1 MFGKA
6 PAAGARLVLLVL
18 LALAIVIADVK
29 TSALSGVREIGASLA
44 APFYSLSRQPGE
56 ALSGIRT
63 YFSSREH
70 LLGENE
76 RLHSEARVLRGKLQK
91 LVSLT
96 AENVRLKELLSSTT
110 VVEDS
115 VLVAETTSVSPSPL
129 QHKITIDKGA
139 RDGVY
144 IGQAVIDAY
153 GLVGQVVEV
162 YQASAS
168 VIQISD
174 ARHAIP
180 VQVNRNG
187 VRGIAEGTGRVDM
200 LLLPNMVE
208 TTDIKAGD
216 LLVSSGLGQ
225 RFPVGYPVGVVESV
239 ESDPGEAFLRIVVR
253 PSAKLDRGRYVLL
266 VFAGKSEGSEAAGA
280 RR

>member
-1 MFGKA
+1 MLIGGFSLAILIADFKFSAFSGLRD
-6 PAAGARLVLLVL
+6 AGATV
-18 LALAIVIADVK
+18 
-29 TSALSGVREIGASLA
+29 A
-44 APFYSLSRQPGE
+44 APFYWVSQQPRN
-56 ALSGIRT
+56 LWQGIDT

-70 LLGENE
+70 LLEENE
-76 RLHSEARVLRGKLQK
+76 RLHGEARVLRGKLQK

-96 AENVRLKELLSSTT
+96 AQNVRLKELLSSST

-115 VLVAETTSVSPSPL
+115 VLVAETISVSPSPF
-129 QHKITIDKGA
+129 QHQITIDKGTQ
-139 RDGVY
+139 DGLY

-153 GLVGQVVEV
+153 GLVGQVIEV
-162 YQASAS
+162 NSGSAR
-168 VIQISD
+168 VILISD
-174 ARHAIP
+174 SRHAIP

-187 VRGIAEGTGRVDM
+187 VRAIAEGTGRADT

-239 ESDPGEAFLRIVVR
+239 ESDPGQAFLNIVVR

-266 VFAGKSEGSEAAGA
+266 VFAGEREG
-280 RR
+280 R

>member
-1 MFGKA
+1 MVLLGVVSLAIIFADFRFSSFAGLRQ
-6 PAAGARLVLLVL
+6 AGAT
-18 LALAIVIADVK
+18 I
-29 TSALSGVREIGASLA
+29 A
-44 APFYSLSRQPGE
+44 APFYWLSQQPRN
-56 ALSGIRT
+56 LWHGIDT

-70 LLGENE
+70 LLAENE
-76 RLHSEARVLRGKLQK
+76 RLHGEARVLRGKLQK

-96 AENVRLKELLSSTT
+96 AENVRLKELLSSST

-115 VLVAETTSVSPSPL
+115 VLVAETISVSPSPF
-129 QHKITIDKGA
+129 QHKMVINKGSE
-139 RDGVY
+139 DGLY

-162 YQASAS
+162 NKNTAQ
-168 VIQISD
+168 VILISD
-174 ARHAIP
+174 VRHAIP

-187 VRGIAEGTGRVDM
+187 VRAIAEGTGRLDTLV
-200 LLLPNMVE
+200 LTNMVE

-239 ESDPGEAFLRIVVR
+239 ESDPGQAFLNIIVR
-253 PSAKLDRGRYVLL
+253 PSAKLDRGRYVLV
-266 VFAGKSEGSEAAGA
+266 VFSGETLPN
-280 RR
+280 

>member
-1 MFGKA
+1 M
-6 PAAGARLVLLVL
+6 L
-18 LALAIVIADVK
+18 LAMALVVADIK
-29 TSALSGVREIGASLA
+29 TSALGGLREFGATIASPVYWIA
-44 APFYSLSRQPGE
+44 RQPRDLLAGMQ
-56 ALSGIRT
+56 S
-63 YFSSREH
+63 YFSSRDH
-70 LLGENE
+70 LLAENE
-76 RLHSEARVLRGKLQK
+76 RLHAESRVLRGELQK

-110 VVEDS
+110 VLEDS
-115 VLVAETTSVSPSPL
+115 VLVAETISVSPSTL
-129 QHKITIDKGA
+129 QHKITINKGE

-162 YQASAS
+162 HDSSAV

-187 VRGIAEGTGRVDM
+187 VRGIAEGTGRVDR

-266 VFAGKSEGSEAAGA
+266 VFAGEPDMPRSL
-280 RR
+280 R

>member
-18 LALAIVIADVK
+18 VALALVIADVK
-29 TSALSGVREIGASLA
+29 TSALSGIREAGAA
-44 APFYSLSRQPGE
+44 IAGPFYWLSRQPADLLG
-56 ALSGIRT
+56 GIRT
-63 YFSSREH
+63 YFSSREQ
-70 LLGENE
+70 LLQENE
-76 RLHSEARVLRGKLQK
+76 RLHSDARVLRGELQQM
-91 LVSLT
+91 VSLT

-115 VLVAETTSVSPSPL
+115 VLVAETISVSPSPL
-129 QHKITIDKGA
+129 QHKITINKGET
-139 RDGVY
+139 DGVY

-162 YQASAS
+162 HANSAT
-168 VIQISD
+168 VIQVSD

-187 VRGIAEGTGRVDM
+187 VRGIAEGTGRVDT

-239 ESDPGEAFLRIVVR
+239 ESDPGEAFLRIIVR

-266 VFAGKSEGSEAAGA
+266 VFAGETGRDGVQ
-280 RR
+280 R

>member
-18 LALAIVIADVK
+18 IALALVIADVK
-29 TSALSGVREIGASLA
+29 TSALHGLREAGAAIAS
-44 APFYSLSRQPGE
+44 PFYWFSRQPGD
-56 ALSGIRT
+56 LVGGIRT

-70 LLGENE
+70 LLLENE
-76 RLHSEARVLRGKLQK
+76 RLHSDARVLRGELQQM
-91 LVSLT
+91 VSLT

-115 VLVAETTSVSPSPL
+115 VLVAETISVSPSPL
-129 QHKITIDKGA
+129 QHKITINKGEH
-139 RDGVY
+139 DGVY

-162 YQASAS
+162 HAKSAS
-168 VIQISD
+168 VIQVSD

-187 VRGIAEGTGRVDM
+187 VRGIVEGTGRVDR
-200 LLLPNMVE
+200 LSLPNMVE

-266 VFAGKSEGSEAAGA
+266 VFAGETARAGGA
-280 RR
+280 R